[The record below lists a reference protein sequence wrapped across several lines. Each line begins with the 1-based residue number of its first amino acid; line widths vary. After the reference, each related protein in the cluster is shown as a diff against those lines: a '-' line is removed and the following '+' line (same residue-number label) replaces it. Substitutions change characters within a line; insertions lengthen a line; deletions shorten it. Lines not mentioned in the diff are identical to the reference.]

1 MLKTSLAVLTLADAR
16 LSSLLFSF
24 FIIASPLADQLVLSE
39 ALSNRERTVL
49 ESLVHAY
56 VDDGRPVGSST
67 LSKREGFEVSSAT
80 VRKTLASLEE
90 KGYVSQPHTSAGR
103 QPTDKG
109 YRCYVEQTVRDVAT
123 LSPEEGENVRRRLE
137 LFQQEGRVDEIHG
150 QLAEIVGGVS
160 HQLGIVLAPR
170 FESGVIEHLDLVRL
184 TETRLLM
191 VATIQQGPVKSLVLE
206 VSSRVSRRELE
217 AVNQLLNER
226 LAGLDLDQIQTTARE
241 RVQSLSVGNP
251 QLLRV
256 VVDELESLS
265 GNSGDSLHIAG
276 TRNIFVQ
283 PEFRDSLEVVG
294 LMDLVE
300 RKDPLVDLLSGRE
313 GVVVTIGEENEAREM
328 RCCSMVTASY
338 EANGATGVIG
348 VIGPTRMP
356 YERLLALVDYTA
368 SKAAELVS

>member
-1 MLKTSLAVLTLADAR
+1 
-16 LSSLLFSF
+16 
-24 FIIASPLADQLVLSE
+24 VLSE
-39 ALSNRERTVL
+39 ALSNRERVVL

-56 VDDGRPVGSST
+56 VDNGTPVGSST
-67 LSKREGFEVSSAT
+67 LSKREGFEFSPAT
-80 VRKTLASLEE
+80 VRKALASLEE

-109 YRCYVEQTVRDVAT
+109 YRYYVEQTVGYVAT
-123 LSPEEGENVRRRLE
+123 LSPEEGESVRRRLE
-137 LFQQEGRVDEIHG
+137 LFRQEGRVDEIHG
-150 QLAEIVGGVS
+150 QLAEVVGGVS

-170 FESGVIEHLDLVRL
+170 FESGVVEHLDLVRL

-217 AVNQLLNER
+217 AVRQLLNER
-226 LAGLDLDQIQTTARE
+226 LAGLDLDQIQTSARE
-241 RVQSLSVGNP
+241 RVESLSVGNP
-251 QLLRV
+251 QLLRL

-265 GNSGDSLHIAG
+265 GNSGDALHVAG
-276 TRNIFVQ
+276 TRNIFLQ
-283 PEFRDSLEVVG
+283 PEFRDSLEIAG

-300 RKDPLVDLLSGRE
+300 RKDPLADFLSGRE
-313 GVVVTIGEENEAREM
+313 GVMVTIGEENEVSEM
-328 RCCSMVTASY
+328 RCCSVVTASY
-338 EANGATGVIG
+338 EANGATGIIG

-368 SKAAELVS
+368 FRAAELVS

>member
-1 MLKTSLAVLTLADAR
+1 M
-16 LSSLLFSF
+16 
-24 FIIASPLADQLVLSE
+24 LSE
-39 ALSNRERTVL
+39 ALSNRERVVL
-49 ESLVHAY
+49 ESLVRAY
-56 VDDGRPVGSST
+56 VDNGTPVGSST
-67 LSKREGFEVSSAT
+67 LTKRESFEFSPAT
-80 VRKTLASLEE
+80 VRKTLACLEE

-109 YRCYVEQTVRDVAT
+109 YRFYVEHTVRDVVM
-123 LSPEEGENVRRRLE
+123 LSQEAGESVRRKLE

-160 HQLGIVLAPR
+160 HQLGIVLAPT
-170 FESGVIEHLDLVRL
+170 FESGVVEHLDLVRL

-191 VATIQQGPVKSLVLE
+191 VATIKQGPVKSLVLE
-206 VSSRVSRRELE
+206 VSSRVSRAEIE
-217 AVNQLLNER
+217 AVRRLLNER

-265 GNSGDSLHIAG
+265 GNSGDGLHVAG
-276 TRNIFVQ
+276 TRNIFIQ
-283 PEFRDSLEVVG
+283 PEFRDSLEVAG

-300 RKDPLVDLLSGRE
+300 RKDPLADLLSGRE
-313 GVVVTIGEENEAREM
+313 GVVVTIGEENEANEM
-328 RCCSMVTASY
+328 HCCSMVTASY
-338 EANGATGVIG
+338 EANGARGIIG

-368 SKAAELVS
+368 SRAAELVS

>member
-1 MLKTSLAVLTLADAR
+1 
-16 LSSLLFSF
+16 
-24 FIIASPLADQLVLSE
+24 VLSE
-39 ALSNRERTVL
+39 ALSNRERVVL
-49 ESLVHAY
+49 ESLVRAY
-56 VDDGRPVGSST
+56 VDNGTPVGSST
-67 LSKREGFEVSSAT
+67 LTKRESFEFSPAT
-80 VRKTLASLEE
+80 VRKTLACLEE

-109 YRCYVEQTVRDVAT
+109 YRFYVEHTVRDVVM
-123 LSPEEGENVRRRLE
+123 LSQEAGESVRRKLE

-160 HQLGIVLAPR
+160 HQLGIVLAPT
-170 FESGVIEHLDLVRL
+170 FESGVVEHLDLVRL

-191 VATIQQGPVKSLVLE
+191 VATIKQGPVKSLVLE
-206 VSSRVSRRELE
+206 VSSRVSRAEIE
-217 AVNQLLNER
+217 AVRRLLNER

-265 GNSGDSLHIAG
+265 GNSGDGLHVAG
-276 TRNIFVQ
+276 TRNIFIQ
-283 PEFRDSLEVVG
+283 PEFRDSLEVAG

-300 RKDPLVDLLSGRE
+300 RKDPLADLLSGRE
-313 GVVVTIGEENEAREM
+313 GVVVTIGEENEANEM
-328 RCCSMVTASY
+328 HCCSMVTASY
-338 EANGATGVIG
+338 EANGARGIIG

-368 SKAAELVS
+368 SRAAELVS

>member
-1 MLKTSLAVLTLADAR
+1 M
-16 LSSLLFSF
+16 
-24 FIIASPLADQLVLSE
+24 
-39 ALSNRERTVL
+39 
-49 ESLVHAY
+49 HAY

-90 KGYVSQPHTSAGR
+90 KGYVCQPHTSAGR

-109 YRCYVEQTVRDVAT
+109 YRYFVEQTVGDVAT
-123 LSPEEGENVRRRLE
+123 LSPEEGENVRLRLV

-251 QLLRV
+251 QLLRG

>member
-1 MLKTSLAVLTLADAR
+1 V
-16 LSSLLFSF
+16 
-24 FIIASPLADQLVLSE
+24 
-39 ALSNRERTVL
+39 VL
-49 ESLVHAY
+49 ESLVRAY
-56 VDDGRPVGSST
+56 VDNGTPVGSST
-67 LSKREGFEVSSAT
+67 LTKRESFEFSPAT
-80 VRKTLASLEE
+80 VRKTLACLEE

-109 YRCYVEQTVRDVAT
+109 YRFYVEHTVRDVVM
-123 LSPEEGENVRRRLE
+123 LSQEAGESVRRKLE

-160 HQLGIVLAPR
+160 HQLGIVLAPT
-170 FESGVIEHLDLVRL
+170 FESGVVEHLDLVRL

-191 VATIQQGPVKSLVLE
+191 VATIKQGPVKSLVLE
-206 VSSRVSRRELE
+206 VSSRVSRAEIE
-217 AVNQLLNER
+217 AVRRLLNER

-265 GNSGDSLHIAG
+265 GNSGDGLHVAG
-276 TRNIFVQ
+276 TRNIFIQ
-283 PEFRDSLEVVG
+283 PEFRDSLEVAG

-300 RKDPLVDLLSGRE
+300 RKDPLADLLSGRE
-313 GVVVTIGEENEAREM
+313 GVVVTIGEENEANEM
-328 RCCSMVTASY
+328 HCCSMVTASY
-338 EANGATGVIG
+338 EANGARGIIG

-368 SKAAELVS
+368 SRAAELVS

>member
-1 MLKTSLAVLTLADAR
+1 MNPVVSEVLT
-16 LSSLLFSF
+16 
-24 FIIASPLADQLVLSE
+24 
-39 ALSNRERTVL
+39 NREQEVL
-49 ESLVHAY
+49 DSLVRAY
-56 VDDGRPVGSST
+56 VDNGTPVGSST
-67 LSKREGFEVSSAT
+67 LTERESFEFSPAT
-80 VRKTLASLEE
+80 VRKTLASLED

-109 YRCYVEQTVRDVAT
+109 YRYYVEETVPDIVF
-123 LSPEEGENVRRRLE
+123 LSPAESERVRRELE
-137 LFQQEGRVDEIHG
+137 LFRQEGRVDEIHG

-160 HQLGIVLAPR
+160 NQLGIVLAPR
-170 FESGVIEHLDLVRL
+170 FESGVVEHLDLVHL
-184 TETRLLM
+184 TPNRLLLI
-191 VATIQQGPVKSLVLE
+191 ATIRQGPVKSLVLQ
-206 VSSRVSRRELE
+206 VSTRVSLRDLE
-217 AVNQLLNER
+217 TVRQLLNER

-265 GNSGDSLHIAG
+265 AHSGDALHVSG

-283 PEFRDSLEVVG
+283 PEFRDSLEVAG

-300 RKDPLVDLLSGRE
+300 RKDPLADLLSGRE
-313 GVVVTIGEENEAREM
+313 GVVVTIGEENEVREM
-328 RCCSMVTASY
+328 RSCSMVTASY

-356 YERLLALVDYTA
+356 YERLLALVHFTA
-368 SKAAELVS
+368 SRAAEFVS

>member
-1 MLKTSLAVLTLADAR
+1 M
-16 LSSLLFSF
+16 
-24 FIIASPLADQLVLSE
+24 LSE
-39 ALSNRERTVL
+39 ALSNRERVVL

-56 VDDGRPVGSST
+56 VDNGTPVGSST
-67 LSKREGFEVSSAT
+67 LSKREGFEFSPAT
-80 VRKTLASLEE
+80 VRKALASLEE

-109 YRCYVEQTVRDVAT
+109 YRYYVEQTVGYVAT
-123 LSPEEGENVRRRLE
+123 LSPEEGESVRRRLE
-137 LFQQEGRVDEIHG
+137 LFRQEGRVDEIHG
-150 QLAEIVGGVS
+150 QLAEVVGGVS

-170 FESGVIEHLDLVRL
+170 FESGVVEHLDLVRL

-217 AVNQLLNER
+217 AVRQLLNER
-226 LAGLDLDQIQTTARE
+226 LAGLDLDQIQTSARE
-241 RVQSLSVGNP
+241 RVESLSVGNP
-251 QLLRV
+251 QLLRL

-265 GNSGDSLHIAG
+265 GNSGDALHVAG
-276 TRNIFVQ
+276 TRNIFLQ
-283 PEFRDSLEVVG
+283 PEFRDSLEIAG

-300 RKDPLVDLLSGRE
+300 RKDPLADFLSGRE
-313 GVVVTIGEENEAREM
+313 GVMVTIGEENEVSEM
-328 RCCSMVTASY
+328 RCCSVVTASY
-338 EANGATGVIG
+338 EANGATGIIG

-368 SKAAELVS
+368 SRAAELVS

>member
-1 MLKTSLAVLTLADAR
+1 M
-16 LSSLLFSF
+16 
-24 FIIASPLADQLVLSE
+24 
-39 ALSNRERTVL
+39 VL

-56 VDDGRPVGSST
+56 VDNGTPVGSST
-67 LSKREGFEVSSAT
+67 LSKREGFEFSPAT
-80 VRKTLASLEE
+80 VRKALASLEE

-109 YRCYVEQTVRDVAT
+109 YRYYVEQTVGYVAT
-123 LSPEEGENVRRRLE
+123 LSPEEGESVRRRLE
-137 LFQQEGRVDEIHG
+137 LFRQEGRVDEIHG
-150 QLAEIVGGVS
+150 QLAEVVGGVS

-170 FESGVIEHLDLVRL
+170 FESGVVEHLDLVRL

-217 AVNQLLNER
+217 AVRQLLNER
-226 LAGLDLDQIQTTARE
+226 LAGLDLDQIQTSARE
-241 RVQSLSVGNP
+241 RVESLSVGNP
-251 QLLRV
+251 QLLRL

-265 GNSGDSLHIAG
+265 GNSGDALHVAG
-276 TRNIFVQ
+276 TRNIFLQ
-283 PEFRDSLEVVG
+283 PEFRDSLEVAG

-300 RKDPLVDLLSGRE
+300 RKDPLADFLSGRE
-313 GVVVTIGEENEAREM
+313 GVMVTIGEENEVSEM
-328 RCCSMVTASY
+328 RCCSVVTASY
-338 EANGATGVIG
+338 EANGATGIIG

-368 SKAAELVS
+368 SRAAELVS

>member
-1 MLKTSLAVLTLADAR
+1 M
-16 LSSLLFSF
+16 
-24 FIIASPLADQLVLSE
+24 LSE
-39 ALSNRERTVL
+39 ALSKRERIVL
-49 ESLVHAY
+49 EALVHAY
-56 VDDGRPVGSST
+56 VDEGRPVGSST
-67 LSKREGFEVSSAT
+67 LSKREGFEFSSAT

-109 YRCYVEQTVRDVAT
+109 YRYYVEQTVRDVGT
-123 LSPEEGENVRRRLE
+123 LAPEEGESVRRRLE
-137 LFQQEGRVDEIHG
+137 LFRQEGRVDEIHG
-150 QLAEIVGGVS
+150 QLAEILGGVS

-191 VATIQQGPVKSLVLE
+191 VATIKQGPVKSLVLE

-217 AVNQLLNER
+217 AVSQLLNER

-241 RVQSLSVGNP
+241 RVQGLSVGNP

-283 PEFRDSLEVVG
+283 PEFRDSLEVAG

-300 RKDPLVDLLSGRE
+300 RKDPLADLLSGRE
-313 GVVVTIGEENEAREM
+313 GMVVTIGEENEVREM
-328 RCCSMVTASY
+328 RSCSMVTASY
-338 EANGATGVIG
+338 EADGATGVIG

>member
-1 MLKTSLAVLTLADAR
+1 MKS
-16 LSSLLFSF
+16 
-24 FIIASPLADQLVLSE
+24 VLSE
-39 ALSNRERTVL
+39 TLTSREQVVL
-49 ESLVHAY
+49 DSLVRAY
-56 VDDGRPVGSST
+56 VDSGTPVGSST
-67 LSKREGFEVSSAT
+67 LSERESFEFSPAT

-103 QPTDKG
+103 HPTDKG
-109 YRCYVEQTVRDVAT
+109 YRYYVEETVSDFVV
-123 LSPEEGENVRRRLE
+123 LSPEEGERVRREFE

-170 FESGVIEHLDLVRL
+170 FERGVVERLDLVHL
-184 TETRLLM
+184 APTRLLL

-206 VSSRVSRRELE
+206 VGSSVSRRDLEL
-217 AVNQLLNER
+217 VRQLLNER
-226 LAGLDLDQIQTTARE
+226 LAGLDLDQIRATARE
-241 RVQSLSVGNP
+241 RVQSLSVGEP

-265 GNSGDSLHIAG
+265 VHSGDALHVSG

-283 PEFRDSLEVVG
+283 PEFRDSLEVAG
-294 LMDLVE
+294 LIELLE
-300 RKDPLVDLLSGRE
+300 RKDPLADLLSGRE

-328 RCCSMVTASY
+328 RSCSVVTASY
-338 EANGATGVIG
+338 DVNGATGVIG

-356 YERLLALVDYTA
+356 YERLLALVHYTA
-368 SKAAELVS
+368 SRAAEFIS